1 MALLKLGRLTM
12 NSGFSEQGDRVLE
25 AFSAQLDRSPAYSSA
40 MLGALSFSLGP
51 GSEIIIAGDSD
62 AADTKQMLKLIGG
75 KFLPNS
81 VVLLHDQDKADSSL
95 YEVVPFLKNQTA
107 IEGKAT
113 AYVCENYACKKPVNS
128 VGELENLLD
137 AIAEKSRASSPSDD
151 E

>member
-1 MALLKLGRLTM
+1 
-12 NSGFSEQGDRVLE
+12 
-25 AFSAQLDRSPAYSSA
+25 

-75 KFLPNS
+75 KFLPNA

-128 VGELENLLD
+128 VAELENLLD
-137 AIAEKSRASSPSDD
+137 AIAEKSRASSPTDD